1 MTTTIDDDDDDDLGR
16 KSTLFR
22 TSGRLAP
29 NIVPGHWV
37 LDFSDGRLLSGQIS
51 PLGKAREEDLLLR
64 REAGE
69 QSVRN

>member
-1 MTTTIDDDDDDDLGR
+1 MTTTINDDDDDDDDDLGR

-37 LDFSDGRLLSGQIS
+37 LDFSDGRILSGQIS
-51 PLGKAREEDLLLR
+51 P
-64 REAGE
+64 
-69 QSVRN
+69 